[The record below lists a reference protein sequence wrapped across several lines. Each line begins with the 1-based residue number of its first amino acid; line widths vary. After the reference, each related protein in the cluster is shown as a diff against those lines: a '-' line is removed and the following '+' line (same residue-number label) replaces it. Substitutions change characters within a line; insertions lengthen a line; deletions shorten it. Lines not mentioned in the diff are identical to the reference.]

1 MPRNLLTSC
10 SRILAPTLVFTLAAL
25 AALALPVTPAT
36 AQQPN
41 TTPAQP
47 PAGQKQ
53 GQNPGQDQANLPPVV
68 QPAPAGMKPAPEPGR
83 AVPINPRT
91 TNSLLKKIQ
100 DPNTLI
106 PPRTTPGANPAP
118 RRVTLADAVNLAVD
132 NSNALRLAAEAV
144 NRARGRVNEQRAG
157 FLPSAN
163 ATASFTRLDE
173 GSTIQF
179 PGENGQVQN
188 VTIVNQ
194 NQKQVTLGAN
204 LPIDISGL
212 IGAAVEQTEFQEI
225 AARLDFNRTRNQVV
239 LDAKNA
245 YFDVLRA
252 KALVDVA
259 EQTLKNAQD
268 QVTTAEANLRAG
280 TGTRFDVLRAQ
291 TEVANAQ
298 QNLIAAR
305 NRVNLT
311 TATLNNVLGLDQ
323 NTPTETVDT
332 QEETTP
338 ADTNFPAL
346 VSESYAK
353 RPEILQADANIRAA
367 EKGVQIA
374 RRSTLPTLGI
384 GFNFQYQPDAGGFA
398 PKTTSYATVATVNL
412 PIFDQGLAAA
422 RTQQARAD
430 VNTARINKQVT
441 QDSIALDVRQQYLS
455 LVEAQD
461 RLNVT
466 TAALAQAQEQYRLA
480 QVRFRAGVTAVP
492 GGSPLLEVSDALAAL
507 TQAQS
512 NQVNAQYD
520 LQNAKARLDRAV
532 GRYSYDAQGRVGL
545 PAPNTGGR

>member
-1 MPRNLLTSC
+1 MSRNLSMTLTYVS
-10 SRILAPTLVFTLAAL
+10 ILAAL
-25 AALALPVTPAT
+25 TAAACT
-36 AQQPN
+36 AQQPGAARQ
-41 TTPAQP
+41 TQQTIIPA
-47 PAGQKQ
+47 K
-53 GQNPGQDQANLPPVV
+53 NPGQTKANLPPVV
-68 QPAPAGMKPAPEPGR
+68 QPAPANMKPAPEPGR
-83 AVPINPRT
+83 AVPIDVRT
-91 TNSLLKKIQ
+91 TNSLLRRIQ

-106 PPRTTPGANPAP
+106 LPRTTPGATPPP
-118 RRVTLADAVNLAVD
+118 RRVTLAEAVQLAVN
-132 NSNALRLAAEAV
+132 NSNALRLSAEAV

-157 FLPSAN
+157 YLPSAT

-173 GSTIQF
+173 GSSFQIAGQ
-179 PGENGQVQN
+179 NGQLQN

-194 NQKQVTLGAN
+194 NQKQLTLGAN
-204 LPIDISGL
+204 LPLDIAGL
-212 IGAAVEQTEFQEI
+212 IGAAVQQTEFQEI
-225 AARLDFNRTRNQVV
+225 AARLDFNRTRNEVV

-245 YFDVLRA
+245 YFDILRA

-259 EQTLKNAQD
+259 DQAVKNAQD

-291 TEVANAQ
+291 TGLANAQ

-346 VSESYAK
+346 VTEAYGT
-353 RPEILQADANIRAA
+353 RPEILQSDANIRAA
-367 EKGVQIA
+367 EKGVQLA
-374 RRSTLPTLGI
+374 QRSVLPSLGV
-384 GFNFQYQPDAGGFA
+384 GFNFQYQPDAAGFT
-398 PKTTSYATVATVNL
+398 PKTTSYATVATVTM
-412 PIFDQGLAAA
+412 PIFDQGLSRA

-430 VNTARINKQVT
+430 VNTARVNKQVT
-441 QDSIALDVRQQYLS
+441 LDNIALDVRQQYLA
-455 LVEAQD
+455 LIEAQD

-466 TAALAQAQEQYRLA
+466 TAALTEAQEQYRLA

-492 GGSPLLEVSDALAAL
+492 GGSPILEISDAQAAL

-532 GRYSYDAQGRVGL
+532 GRYSYDATGRVGL
-545 PAPNTGGR
+545 PAPNTGGK

>member
-1 MPRNLLTSC
+1 MSRNLSMTLTYVS
-10 SRILAPTLVFTLAAL
+10 ILAAL
-25 AALALPVTPAT
+25 TAAACT
-36 AQQPN
+36 AQQPGAARQ
-41 TTPAQP
+41 TQQTIIPA
-47 PAGQKQ
+47 K
-53 GQNPGQDQANLPPVV
+53 NPGQTKANLPPVV
-68 QPAPAGMKPAPEPGR
+68 QPAPANMKPAPEPGR
-83 AVPINPRT
+83 AVPIDVRT
-91 TNSLLKKIQ
+91 TNGLLRRIQ

-106 PPRTTPGANPAP
+106 LPRTTPGATPPP
-118 RRVTLADAVNLAVD
+118 RRVTLAEAVQLAVN
-132 NSNALRLAAEAV
+132 NSNALRLSAEAV

-157 FLPSAN
+157 YLPSAT

-173 GSTIQF
+173 GSSFQIAGQ
-179 PGENGQVQN
+179 NGQLQN

-194 NQKQVTLGAN
+194 NQKQLTLGAN
-204 LPIDISGL
+204 LPLDIAGL
-212 IGAAVEQTEFQEI
+212 IGAAVQQTEFQEI
-225 AARLDFNRTRNQVV
+225 AARLDFNRTRNEVV

-245 YFDVLRA
+245 YFDILRA

-259 EQTLKNAQD
+259 DQAVKNAQD

-291 TEVANAQ
+291 TGLANAQ

-346 VSESYAK
+346 VTEAYGT
-353 RPEILQADANIRAA
+353 RPEILQSDANIRAA
-367 EKGVQIA
+367 EKGVRLAQ
-374 RRSTLPTLGI
+374 RSVLPSLGV
-384 GFNFQYQPDAGGFA
+384 GFNFQYQPDAAGFT
-398 PKTTSYATVATVNL
+398 PKTTSYATVATVTM
-412 PIFDQGLAAA
+412 PIFDQGLSRA

-430 VNTARINKQVT
+430 VNTARVNKQVT
-441 QDSIALDVRQQYLS
+441 LDNIALDVRQQYLA
-455 LVEAQD
+455 LIEAQD

-466 TAALAQAQEQYRLA
+466 TAALAEAQEQFRLA

-492 GGSPLLEVSDALAAL
+492 GGSPILEISDAQAAL

-532 GRYSYDAQGRVGL
+532 GRYSYDATGRVGL
-545 PAPNTGGR
+545 PAPNTGGK